1 MAGVTAGRA
10 ADGLPGAAPGRAPCH
25 DAGSS
30 TRLPPPACPMSDP
43 TPHAAT
49 APVRLLI
56 VDDQPLIRRGL
67 AMMLA
72 SEAGIEVVGQAAD
85 GLDAIAQA
93 RATRPDVVVMDL
105 QMPRASGVVA
115 TREITA
121 SLPATRIVVLSTYDD
136 DELVFEAIRAGAQ
149 AYLLKDASEAEVL
162 ETIRAVH
169 RGESRLSP
177 AIARK
182 VMAQFRAFASAAPNW
197 QPATGQAGPGT
208 PAAGVATDALPATP
222 APAGQAPAAAAPHA
236 GAAGDMEDALTD
248 KEARILDLIAQG
260 RSNKQIAATVFLA
273 EGTVK
278 NYVSRIM
285 DKLHAGSRIELAVR
299 AAARRG

>member
-1 MAGVTAGRA
+1 MM
-10 ADGLPGAAPGRAPCH
+10 
-25 DAGSS
+25 
-30 TRLPPPACPMSDP
+30 TRTDDP
-43 TPHAAT
+43 TSPL
-49 APVRLLI
+49 RLLI

-72 SEAGIEVVGQAAD
+72 TEAGIEIVGQAAD
-85 GLDAIAQA
+85 GLEAIEQA
-93 RATRPDVVVMDL
+93 LATRPDVVVMDL

-121 SLPATRIVVLSTYDD
+121 KLPATRVVVLTTYDH

-149 AYLLKDASEAEVL
+149 AYLLKDASEEEVL
-162 ETIRAVH
+162 ATVRAVH
-169 RGESRLSP
+169 RGEARLSP

-182 VMAQFRAFASAAPNW
+182 VMAQFRTLADREADSPTLESPNSASGE
-197 QPATGQAGPGT
+197 TSM
-208 PAAGVATDALPATP
+208 
-222 APAGQAPAAAAPHA
+222 PAAAAGPTPKSA
-236 GAAGDMEDALTD
+236 SSSTFEEPLTD

-260 RSNKQIAATVFLA
+260 KSNKQIAATVFLA

-285 DKLHAGSRIELAVR
+285 DKLHARSRTELAVR
-299 AAARRG
+299 AVGRRG

>member
-1 MAGVTAGRA
+1 MSTDHPATDPPERA
-10 ADGLPGAAPGRAPCH
+10 L
-25 DAGSS
+25 
-30 TRLPPPACPMSDP
+30 
-43 TPHAAT
+43 
-49 APVRLLI
+49 RLLI

-72 SEAGIEVVGQAAD
+72 TEAGIEVVGQACD

-93 RATRPDVVVMDL
+93 QATRPDVVVMDL

-121 SLPATRIVVLSTYDD
+121 SLPATRVVVLSTYDD

-162 ETIRAVH
+162 DTIRAVH

-177 AIARK
+177 SIARK
-182 VMAQFRAFASAAPNW
+182 VMEQFRSLAAR
-197 QPATGQAGPGT
+197 
-208 PAAGVATDALPATP
+208 ATP
-222 APAGQAPAAAAPHA
+222 PSTDLSAGRHPDQPTPQASEPAGATTGHTGPPDARGPHSTA
-236 GAAGDMEDALTD
+236 DGRFTPQGLAGDEALTD
-248 KEARILDLIAQG
+248 KESRILDLIAQG
-260 RSNKQIAATVFLA
+260 RSNKQIAAAVFLA

-285 DKLHAGSRIELAVR
+285 DKLHAGSRIELAMR
-299 AAARRG
+299 AAIRRPASS